1 MSKDLNNQERQTW
14 SRKIWK
20 FNRHFSGKKKKIDTQ
35 THMIQL
41 WTRGLITIFNA
52 YPRSMKDTSHTQRT
66 VQHIPIPYVCDLL
79 VVVALADHIV
89 TCVAV
94 CVSRA
99 GIACAPTSPHLAVF
113 LWFPLLLFLISS
125 FSLTMYSISL
135 CYSLTLLQILLLLYS
150 RCSIS
155 VVR

>member
-1 MSKDLNNQERQTW
+1 M
-14 SRKIWK
+14 
-20 FNRHFSGKKKKIDTQ
+20 
-35 THMIQL
+35 
-41 WTRGLITIFNA
+41 RGLITIFNA
-52 YPRSMKDTSHTQRT
+52 FPRSMKDTSHTQRT
-66 VQHIPIPYVCDLL
+66 VQHILIPYVCDLQ

-99 GIACAPTSPHLAVF
+99 GIACAPTSPHLAVSMVPF
-113 LWFPLLLFLISS
+113 AVVSHLS
-125 FSLTMYSISL
+125 FSLTISL
-135 CYSLTLLQILLLLYS
+135 RYSLTLLQSLLLLFS